1 MNSFNAKKIG
11 FWIGIAIFI
20 FIYFMPVP
28 DGLSNEGKLT
38 AAIFLLMGIWW
49 ATEAMPLYATALLPL
64 IFFPL
69 LGIDPIGVISR
80 EYMNKVQFLFAGGF
94 MIGIAM
100 QKWNLHKR
108 IALNILKYSGMQ
120 AKNIVAAFML
130 TSAIL
135 SMWVMNTSTA
145 IMLLPIGV
153 SVIAVINETV
163 KDLLPSES
171 KNFQFALLLGIAYS
185 ASLGGISTPI
195 GTSPNGYLIQYAN
208 DNFNQDIGFISWL
221 AIGLPVTLI
230 MVPLVWFI
238 LTSLIFSLPRHT
250 SNKKEQVLNY
260 LKQVNMVEFSDHY
273 PSQLSGGQKARIACL
288 RAIISNPNALLLDE
302 PFSSLDKKTMKSFQ
316 NFLFDYVKKLNI
328 PCVIV

>member
-1 MNSFNAKKIG
+1 MNSLSAKKIG
-11 FWIGIAIFI
+11 FWVGLIIFI
-20 FIYFMPVP
+20 VIYFLPSP
-28 DGLSNEGKLT
+28 SDLSNEGKLT

-69 LGIDPIGVISR
+69 LGIDPIGIVSK

-100 QKWNLHKR
+100 QKWDLHKR
-108 IALNILKYSGMQ
+108 IALNILKFSGLQ

-145 IMLLPIGV
+145 IMLLPIGI

-163 KDLLPSES
+163 KDIAPKES
-171 KNFQFALLLGIAYS
+171 KNFQFALLLGIAYA

-221 AIGLPVTLI
+221 AIGLPVTLV
-230 MVPLVWFI
+230 MVPLVWYI
-238 LTSLIFSLPRHT
+238 LTSLIFPINFKASPETNDKLKSMLKELGQIT
-250 SNKKEQVLNY
+250 SEQKRV
-260 LKQVNMVEFSDHY
+260 
-273 PSQLSGGQKARIACL
+273 
-288 RAIISNPNALLLDE
+288 AII
-302 PFSSLDKKTMKSFQ
+302 FSIKSF
-316 NFLFDYVKKLNI
+316 LH
-328 PCVIV
+328 

>member
-11 FWIGIAIFI
+11 FWTGLAIFVC
-20 FIYFMPVP
+20 IYFLPTP
-28 DGLSNEGKLT
+28 EGLSNEGKLT

-108 IALNILKYSGMQ
+108 IALNILKYSGLQ

-230 MVPLVWFI
+230 TVSYTH
-238 LTSLIFSLPRHT
+238 LTLPT
-250 SNKKEQVLNY
+250 K
-260 LKQVNMVEFSDHY
+260 
-273 PSQLSGGQKARIACL
+273 RI
-288 RAIISNPNALLLDE
+288 
-302 PFSSLDKKTMKSFQ
+302 
-316 NFLFDYVKKLNI
+316 V
-328 PCVIV
+328 

>member
-108 IALNILKYSGMQ
+108 IALNILKYS
-120 AKNIVAAFML
+120 AVSYTHL
-130 TSAIL
+130 T
-135 SMWVMNTSTA
+135 
-145 IMLLPIGV
+145 LPTMR
-153 SVIAVINETV
+153 TV
-163 KDLLPSES
+163 
-171 KNFQFALLLGIAYS
+171 
-185 ASLGGISTPI
+185 
-195 GTSPNGYLIQYAN
+195 
-208 DNFNQDIGFISWL
+208 
-221 AIGLPVTLI
+221 
-230 MVPLVWFI
+230 
-238 LTSLIFSLPRHT
+238 
-250 SNKKEQVLNY
+250 
-260 LKQVNMVEFSDHY
+260 
-273 PSQLSGGQKARIACL
+273 
-288 RAIISNPNALLLDE
+288 
-302 PFSSLDKKTMKSFQ
+302 
-316 NFLFDYVKKLNI
+316 
-328 PCVIV
+328 

>member
-11 FWIGIAIFI
+11 FWIGIAIFVC
-20 FIYFMPVP
+20 IYFMPVP

-153 SVIAVINETV
+153 SVIAVINETG

-171 KNFQFALLLGIAYS
+171 KKLQFSLLL
-185 ASLGGISTPI
+185 
-195 GTSPNGYLIQYAN
+195 N
-208 DNFNQDIGFISWL
+208 
-221 AIGLPVTLI
+221 
-230 MVPLVWFI
+230 
-238 LTSLIFSLPRHT
+238 
-250 SNKKEQVLNY
+250 
-260 LKQVNMVEFSDHY
+260 DHY
-273 PSQLSGGQKARIACL
+273 LTRLI
-288 RAIISNPNALLLDE
+288 
-302 PFSSLDKKTMKSFQ
+302 
-316 NFLFDYVKKLNI
+316 NFLAF
-328 PCVIV
+328 